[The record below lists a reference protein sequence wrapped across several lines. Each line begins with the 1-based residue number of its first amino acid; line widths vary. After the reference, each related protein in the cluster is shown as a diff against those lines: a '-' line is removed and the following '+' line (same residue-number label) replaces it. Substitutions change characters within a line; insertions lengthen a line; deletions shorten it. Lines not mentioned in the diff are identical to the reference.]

1 LFDFFISLINSA
13 IYGLYNVTVAIGF
26 PSYALAIIFIT
37 IILKVLLYPLMAK
50 QMKSM
55 MNMQEVQPKLLDL
68 QKKYANNPEKLNQEM
83 AKLYKEYDVNPM
95 AGCLPMLIQM
105 PILIGLY
112 TALREYQFEPIEHA
126 TFFWVNNLNAPD
138 PLYILP
144 ILVGISM
151 FLQQKA
157 SMGKNNEAMENN
169 QMMKTMLYIMPPMM
183 VFVCLALPAGL
194 CLYWS
199 VFSLLGIGQQL
210 IMNKQKEK
218 QMAIIEARR
227 AEEAAKKAEE
237 EEERKRK
244 KKAAMMA
251 KKRKAEKEA
260 AEKNLIEDAVIK
272 EEISQK

>member
-1 LFDFFISLINSA
+1 MFDFFIGLINDV
-13 IYGLYNVTVAIGF
+13 IYGLYKVTAAIGF

-55 MNMQEVQPKLLDL
+55 MNMQEVQPKLLEL
-68 QKKYANNPEKLNQEM
+68 QKKYANNPDKLNQEM
-83 AKLYKEYDVNPM
+83 MKLYKEYDINPM
-95 AGCLPMLIQM
+95 AGCLPLIIQM

-112 TALREYQFEPIEHA
+112 TALGQYQFEPLEHA

-144 ILVGISM
+144 ILVGVSM
-151 FLQQKA
+151 FFQQKA
-157 SMGKNNEAMENN
+157 SMGKNNEAMQNN
-169 QMMKTMLYIMPPMM
+169 QMMKSMLYFMPPMM
-183 VFVCLALPAGL
+183 AFICISLPAGL

-218 QMAIIEARR
+218 QMVIIEARR

-237 EEERKRK
+237 EAERKRK

-251 KKRKAEKEA
+251 KKKKEA
-260 AEKNLIEDAVIK
+260 AEKNLIEEAVIK
-272 EEISQK
+272 EEEISQQ

>member
-1 LFDFFISLINSA
+1 MFDFFINLINSVIHA
-13 IYGLYNVTVAIGF
+13 LYEVTVTIGF
-26 PSYALAIIFIT
+26 PSYALAIVLIT
-37 IILKVLLYPLMAK
+37 IIIKLLLYPLMAK

-55 MNMQEVQPKLLDL
+55 MNMQEVQPKLLEL
-68 QKKYANNPEKLNQEM
+68 QKKYANNPEKLNTEM

-112 TALREYQFEPIEHA
+112 TALREYQFEPVEHA

-151 FLQQKA
+151 YLQQKA
-157 SMGKNNEAMENN
+157 SMAGNNSEAMESN

-199 VFSLLGIGQQL
+199 IFSLLGIGQQL

-218 QMAIIEARR
+218 QMVIIEARR
-227 AEEAAKKAEE
+227 AEEAARKAEE
-237 EEERKRK
+237 EAELKKK

-251 KKRKAEKEA
+251 KKKKA
-260 AEKNLIEDAVIK
+260 AEKALIEDAVIK
-272 EEISQK
+272 DEEISQK

>member
-1 LFDFFISLINSA
+1 MFDFFISLINSA

-55 MNMQEVQPKLLDL
+55 MNMQEVQPKLLEL
-68 QKKYANNPEKLNQEM
+68 QKKYEKNPEKLNQEM
-83 AKLYKEYDVNPM
+83 AKLYKEYDINPM
-95 AGCLPMLIQM
+95 AGCLPVLIQM

-126 TFFWVNNLNAPD
+126 TFFWVSNLNAPD

-157 SMGKNNEAMENN
+157 SMAGNSEAAAAN
-169 QMMKTMLYIMPPMM
+169 QMMTTMLYIMPPMM
-183 VFVCLALPAGL
+183 TFVCISMPAGL

-199 VFSLLGIGQQL
+199 IFSLLGIGQQL
-210 IMNKQKEK
+210 IMNKQKAK
-218 QMAIIEARR
+218 QMVIIEARR
-227 AEEAAKKAEE
+227 AEEAARKAEE

-251 KKRKAEKEA
+251 KKRRAEKEA
-260 AEKNLIEDAVIK
+260 AERELIEDAVIK
-272 EEISQK
+272 EESSQE